1 MESLRP
7 RGPGPRVV
15 LCCDVDQQLIH
26 SVRRF
31 LLAVVPE
38 AAANL
43 KRLARRARRIEDAQ
57 MRHEALSSIALK
69 DFHVHG
75 GCILATFLPKAAAR
89 HYVELVATFE
99 TAVDYLDNLCDRMG
113 SIDEV
118 DFRALHESLLDAIRP
133 DAPLRNYFRYR
144 AADDGGYLREL
155 VARSQRLFAQLPAYQ
170 MIAAS
175 VEEVTARYCELQ
187 SIKHLPAGER
197 EKRCRATFGAID
209 SGMSWWEGAAACGST
224 MPTFALAFGA
234 IRSCDAARARE
245 LYDAYFP
252 WISCFHIL
260 LDYFIDQEEDRAH
273 GELNFVASYGDRQS
287 AREGIQRVAVQSL
300 ARARA
305 TSDSEHHEFA
315 VRAMCGFY
323 CTRKRVA
330 DQGLGADAAAIAA
343 AVNIDLG
350 EMPWRPSGNSVL
362 GPLLSLYQRMIRV

>member
-1 MESLRP
+1 M
-7 RGPGPRVV
+7 
-15 LCCDVDQQLIH
+15 DQQLLH
-26 SVRRF
+26 FVRRF
-31 LLAVVPE
+31 LLNVVPD

-43 KRLARRARRIEDAQ
+43 RRLARRARRIEDAQ
-57 MRHEALSSIALK
+57 TRHEALSSIALK

-75 GCILATFLPKAAAR
+75 GCILATFLPKAEAR

-99 TAVDYLDNLCDRMG
+99 TAVDYLDNLCDRTG
-113 SIDEV
+113 SIDEI
-118 DFRALHESLLDAIRP
+118 DFRALHESLLDAVRP
-133 DAPLRNYFRYR
+133 TAAPRNYFRYR
-144 AADDGGYLREL
+144 ERDDGGYLREL
-155 VARSQRLFAQLPAYQ
+155 VTRSQRLFAQLPSYQ
-170 MIAAS
+170 SISAF
-175 VEEVTARYCELQ
+175 VEEVTVRYCELQ

-197 EKRCRATFGAID
+197 ESRCQATFGTVA
-209 SGMSWWEGAAACGST
+209 SGLSWWEGAAACGST

-245 LYDAYFP
+245 LYEAYFP

-260 LDYFIDQEEDRAH
+260 LDYFIDQEEDREH
-273 GELNFVASYGDRQS
+273 GELNFVACYGDRQS
-287 AREGIQRVAVQSL
+287 AREGIRRIGAESL

-305 TSDSEHHEFA
+305 TSDPEHHAFA

-330 DQGLGADAAAIAA
+330 DQGLSADAAAIAA

-350 EMPWRPSGNSVL
+350 EVPWRPGGSSVL